1 MSPKDA
7 DGVANSVVS
16 DPGLHSLPK
25 LMGDLTPTHR
35 EERRKSRGRA
45 RTSLSGLNKSKPIPN
60 N

>member
-25 LMGDLTPTHR
+25 LMGDLLPT
-35 EERRKSRGRA
+35 ERREGRA
-45 RTSLSGLNKSKPIPN
+45 EVEQEQVFLA
-60 N
+60 